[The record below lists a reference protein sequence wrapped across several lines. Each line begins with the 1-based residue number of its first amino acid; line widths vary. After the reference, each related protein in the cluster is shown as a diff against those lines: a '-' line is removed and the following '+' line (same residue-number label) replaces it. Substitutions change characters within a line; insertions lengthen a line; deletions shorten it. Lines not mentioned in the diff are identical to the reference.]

1 MSQFVSYSEIQN
13 TSTCIIGNNLPLT
26 TTNKNHL
33 VKVAEHSFAGGQ
45 R

>member
-13 TSTCIIGNNLPLT
+13 TSTCIGNNLPLT

-33 VKVAEHSFAGGQ
+33 FKVAEHSFAGGQ
-45 R
+45 W